1 MVFVIGAS
9 GGDFSC
15 GTVSTD
21 DDDDA
26 RVMTTTVAEVSPSS
40 SRRRPSVGRHGR
52 GRGVSTSSSSLGR
65 ALTFDFMASLGFPP
79 AAQPDIV
86 RAAQK
91 DDTYATVRLDASSR
105 ASLASL
111 ARLACAIARRRD

>member
-1 MVFVIGAS
+1 MV
-9 GGDFSC
+9 
-15 GTVSTD
+15 
-21 DDDDA
+21 
-26 RVMTTTVAEVSPSS
+26 
-40 SRRRPSVGRHGR
+40 
-52 GRGVSTSSSSLGR
+52 
-65 ALTFDFMASLGFPP
+65 SLGFPP

-111 ARLACAIARRRD
+111 ARLARAIRRPRD